1 MDRDIALWL
10 IKFDKN
16 TNLVSDQEIKWSE
29 NLGKKRQSE
38 YLKTRSLVRKTLSFF
53 FNIKPLDIPL
63 FAPPGKPPL
72 LKSGFGYLSLS
83 HCKDALLISW
93 AKQPLGIDIERI
105 DRKFPAKKLLDKFS
119 TENEKSLF
127 KELEG
132 EKLRLAVL
140 ELWTIKE
147 AAIKTKFEDIYTGM
161 NSWEYSFDKKEISH
175 KLGMNKLNIVSFEF
189 LSWKIALATK
199 QNLYKNDSLL
209 CF

>member
-93 AKQPLGIDIERI
+93 AKQP
-105 DRKFPAKKLLDKFS
+105 
-119 TENEKSLF
+119 
-127 KELEG
+127 
-132 EKLRLAVL
+132 
-140 ELWTIKE
+140 
-147 AAIKTKFEDIYTGM
+147 
-161 NSWEYSFDKKEISH
+161 WE
-175 KLGMNKLNIVSFEF
+175 
-189 LSWKIALATK
+189 
-199 QNLYKNDSLL
+199 
-209 CF
+209 